1 MRNDKEVTGQSEN
14 FCLQVI
20 LKISVSSYY
29 KAWNWFLEPLDLL
42 DVLLS
47 LTKIVLPLK
56 KKKKEKV
63 TTFPMKT
70 PN

>member
-1 MRNDKEVTGQSEN
+1 MRNDKEVTSQSEN

-29 KAWNWFLEPLDLL
+29 KAISWFLEPLDLL
-42 DVLLS
+42 DVLLN

-56 KKKKEKV
+56 KKEKEKV
-63 TTFPMKT
+63 TTLLSL
-70 PN
+70 